1 MAWKSFFRPACY
13 AALVVL
19 FGVTSFCLWAQ
30 TEDTQ
35 PSDASKSWIA
45 TTEPQASAN
54 VNPTRTTETHKET
67 GNRTLDTQSVE
78 QLGPDGHFEPY
89 FDTEKESVRVNATT
103 VRTVVRT
110 FGRDGGGQRTLTQ
123 VTEEERESL
132 PNGGEKVVRT
142 TSNPDM
148 DGHLPVVRREVTDTR
163 KTGPDTQETKT
174 TVFLSDGS
182 GGLAPSMQI
191 RERQKHSGDHTVE
204 VQKSTLLLDG
214 AGNWQVHE
222 RKESTIRE
230 NGKDRTTEERVSRP
244 EYDGGKLSVASRSIA
259 KESETA
265 SGEKRDSVETYSTDI
280 QGSAPDGKLH
290 LSQKGTTVRRPRSD
304 GSQAT
309 EQQVEQPNPG
319 DPGGGLQ
326 VTTRTI
332 DIVSTNASGR
342 QQTRTIQA
350 RDGGGDLSIVSVET
364 RKSNQTHAVQVD
376 TAPRD
381 KPK

>member
-1 MAWKSFFRPACY
+1 MEWKSLFRPAFY

-19 FGVTSFCLWAQ
+19 SCGASFYLWAQ
-30 TEDTQ
+30 TADTQ
-35 PSDASKSWIA
+35 PSDASKSWTA
-45 TTEPQASAN
+45 TTEPQVSVN

-67 GNRTLDTQSVE
+67 GNRTVDTQSIE
-78 QLGPDGHFEPY
+78 RLGPDGHFEPY

-123 VTEEERESL
+123 VTEEESESL
-132 PNGGEKVVRT
+132 PGGGEKVVRT

-148 DGHLPVVRREVTDTR
+148 DGHLPIVQREVTDTR
-163 KTGPDTQETKT
+163 KTSPDVQETKT

-191 RERQKHSGDHTVE
+191 LERQKRSSDHTVE

-222 RKESTIRE
+222 LKESTIKE

-244 EYDGGKLSVASRSIA
+244 GFDGKLSVASHTIG
-259 KESETA
+259 KGSETA
-265 SGEKRDSVETYSTDI
+265 SGEKRDTVETYSTDSP
-280 QGSAPDGKLH
+280 GSAPDGNLH
-290 LSQKGTTVRRPRSD
+290 LSQRVTTVRRPHSD
-304 GSQAT
+304 GGQAT
-309 EQQVEQPNPG
+309 EQQLEQLNPG
-319 DPGGGLQ
+319 DPRAGLQ

-332 DIVSTNASGR
+332 DIVSTDASGR
-342 QQTRTIQA
+342 QETRTIQV
-350 RDGGGDLSIVSVET
+350 RDSSGNLGVVSVDM
-364 RKSNQTHAVQVD
+364 RKSDQTHAVQVD
-376 TAPRD
+376 TASPD
-381 KPK
+381 KPR